1 MTYVN
6 NLSPKV
12 FLPVFCNMIHFI
24 ETGCFIPSTPMTT
37 KNMKYL
43 ICMFYVTE
51 IYSYTRI
58 FYYQGSIDKEFI
70 LLCLMNEAFKYVD
83 EAYSDTAIV
92 IHTPRLTPDTEKL
105 ISLIRM
111 LNMQIAV
118 KRDGETHLLD
128 TEKILYI
135 EAVERGTFVYTEDAT
150 YESDLRLYEM
160 EQKLL
165 EQGFFR
171 ASKQSILNLK
181 KVKSLKADI
190 NRKIRVTL
198 VNGEQILVS
207 RMYADELRRRLG
219 IQ

>member
-1 MTYVN
+1 M
-6 NLSPKV
+6 K
-12 FLPVFCNMIHFI
+12 I
-24 ETGCFIPSTPMTT
+24 E
-37 KNMKYL
+37 
-43 ICMFYVTE
+43 
-51 IYSYTRI
+51 
-58 FYYQGSIDKEFI
+58 ID
-70 LLCLMNEAFKYVD
+70 VD
-83 EAYSDTAIV
+83 ETYSDTAIV

-111 LNMQIAV
+111 LNMQVAV

-135 EAVERGTFVYTEDAT
+135 EAVERSTFVYTEDAT
-150 YESDLRLYEM
+150 YESDPRLYEM

-171 ASKQSILNLK
+171 DSKQSILNLK